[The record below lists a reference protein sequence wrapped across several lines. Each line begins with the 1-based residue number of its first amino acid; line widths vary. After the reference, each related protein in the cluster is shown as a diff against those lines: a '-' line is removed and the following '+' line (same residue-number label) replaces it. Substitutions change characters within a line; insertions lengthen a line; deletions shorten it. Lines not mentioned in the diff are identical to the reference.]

1 MMGMR
6 PRSPSAC
13 SAPWWGPQPGGPGP
27 AKRRRLDDP
36 AEPAEPPAAPTLQD
50 SAGAADATAL
60 TSVVVLAAGCALQ
73 VPLDDVDLV
82 LEPAPTSVLQVSLQ
96 GHTLILIP
104 EGLVGATDQRPGGQ
118 GDYPDD
124 PELGA
129 FLSAPGEDV
138 VVEQGFFC
146 ESVPEI
152 ASQEEAYEE
161 DADPESLGSWMD
173 PPAGSAAGLLPSTGR
188 VSRLSPL
195 APTLNL
201 ERSSPRPDLDLDFHL
216 LRPFPSSP
224 LQPLPPSPSP
234 NSSPQALPER
244 SPGPR
249 SKACRR
255 LFQE

>member
-1 MMGMR
+1 
-6 PRSPSAC
+6 A
-13 SAPWWGPQPGGPGP
+13 
-27 AKRRRLDDP
+27 
-36 AEPAEPPAAPTLQD
+36 
-50 SAGAADATAL
+50 AGADPQKPGLQPIQKLSPPHLSSGPVCHRAQDR
-60 TSVVVLAAGCALQ
+60 AACAPHSLCPETGASTTTLALQ

-118 GDYPDD
+118 GDCPDGL
-124 PELGA
+124 ELGA

-161 DADPESLGSWMD
+161 DADPESLGSWTD
-173 PPAGSAAGLLPSTGR
+173 PPAGSAAGFLPSTGR

-201 ERSSPRPDLDLDFHL
+201 ERSSPRPVLDLDFHL

-234 NSSPQALPER
+234 SSSPQALPER